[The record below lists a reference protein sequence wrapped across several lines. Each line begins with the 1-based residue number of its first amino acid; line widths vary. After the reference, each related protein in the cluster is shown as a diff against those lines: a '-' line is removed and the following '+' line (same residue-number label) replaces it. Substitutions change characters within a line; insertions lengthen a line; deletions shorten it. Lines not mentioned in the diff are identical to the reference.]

1 MAGES
6 SCHSSLLE
14 AGAEG
19 DLFAE
24 GGEDGFAVFSVAGGE
39 EHAMGFEAAHL
50 AGGEIGDDD
59 DFATD
64 QLFGGVPLG
73 DAGED
78 LALFVPEVDLEAQ
91 ELVGLGDAFGDDDFG
106 YAEVDLDE
114 VVDGDLGCCGWL
126 YVVCG
131 DGVGGFG
138 DWVQGCGGGGR
149 GDGRLAELGVRGGGG
164 VEVGVDVGKAGV
176 FDHGFLGYH
185 GFKVFGCGGVG
196 CFHVGH
202 ELDESFVCSGEDG
215 GERT

>member
-19 DLFAE
+19 DVFAE

-39 EHAMGFEAAHL
+39 EHAVGLQAAHL

-59 DFATD
+59 DFAPD

-78 LALFVPEVDLEAQ
+78 LAGFVAEIDFEA
-91 ELVGLGDAFGDDDFG
+91 EKLVGFGDALGYDDFG

-114 VVDGDLGCCGWL
+114 VVDGDLGGCRWL

-131 DGVGGFG
+131 DGV
-138 DWVQGCGGGGR
+138 C
-149 GDGRLAELGVRGGGG
+149 
-164 VEVGVDVGKAGV
+164 
-176 FDHGFLGYH
+176 
-185 GFKVFGCGGVG
+185 
-196 CFHVGH
+196 
-202 ELDESFVCSGEDG
+202 
-215 GERT
+215 